1 MIYDDDIKSHIIQE
15 ALHSLASHVQY
26 SIGDRKFGHELLEGD
41 IFFECSGTRTSGNT
55 PEKYHR
61 QSDVYRYRCNLFWD
75 TRDVISPIQLR
86 AWPVYVDAKTGE
98 FTEEG
103 AEEITIIW
111 PTEDERYENGE

>member
-1 MIYDDDIKSHIIQE
+1 MIYDSDIKSHIIEE
-15 ALHSLASHVQY
+15 ALHSLACHVQY
-26 SIGDRKFGHELLEGD
+26 AIGDNKFPHELISGD

-103 AEEITIIW
+103 GEEITIIW
-111 PTEDERYENGE
+111 ATEDEKYEHE